1 MEKGLLEKVFHI
13 KERGSNVKTEV
24 LAGLTIFLSCAS
36 VLVLNPLILSEAGID
51 AKAAFWAT
59 ALSVFLACLA
69 MGLWVNRPIALGPA
83 IGLASFL
90 SFYIVKTLGMSWQN
104 GLACVC
110 ISGCTFVLLGVFKIQ
125 QKIVQS
131 IPDCIKKAMSV
142 GVGFFIAFIGLQTAG
157 LVTASPDTLLTLGD
171 LGNPGTILALVG
183 IVVTAILVIKNVR
196 GGVLIGIVVVAIL
209 GIFVKNPETGLGYTQ
224 LPTSILSFDNPVEA
238 LAPTFGKLS
247 LKGMF
252 SGGFTQIA
260 GIFFAILSFLI
271 VDLFDSLSVLIG
283 IAPKAGMVKEDGSIP
298 DAGKALMVSAGA
310 AAVGAVFGT
319 STVSIYGAESVTG
332 ISVGGRTG
340 LTACVTG
347 LCFALALFF
356 SPIFLVIP
364 SIAVAPALIIVGI
377 FMMEPLCHL
386 ELGDFTVAMPVFFAV
401 LMMPFTYN
409 IAYGVMFS
417 ILAYTLC
424 MLASGKRKK
433 LSGIVIA
440 LSIIFI
446 FYLVLKVVL

>member
-1 MEKGLLEKVFHI
+1 MRRDSPRYGNFPKRRKSRE
-13 KERGSNVKTEV
+13 S
-24 LAGLTIFLSCAS
+24 
-36 VLVLNPLILSEAGID
+36 P
-51 AKAAFWAT
+51 W
-59 ALSVFLACLA
+59 
-69 MGLWVNRPIALGPA
+69 NR
-83 IGLASFL
+83 
-90 SFYIVKTLGMSWQN
+90 
-104 GLACVC
+104 
-110 ISGCTFVLLGVFKIQ
+110 
-125 QKIVQS
+125 
-131 IPDCIKKAMSV
+131 
-142 GVGFFIAFIGLQTAG
+142 
-157 LVTASPDTLLTLGD
+157 ASP
-171 LGNPGTILALVG
+171 A
-183 IVVTAILVIKNVR
+183 
-196 GGVLIGIVVVAIL
+196 
-209 GIFVKNPETGLGYTQ
+209 
-224 LPTSILSFDNPVEA
+224 
-238 LAPTFGKLS
+238 FGKLWEH
-247 LKGMF
+247 
-252 SGGFTQIA
+252 A
-260 GIFFAILSFLI
+260 GKCR

>member
-1 MEKGLLEKVFHI
+1 MGVFERVFHM
-13 KERGSNVKTEV
+13 KERGTNVKTEAM
-24 LAGLTIFLSCAS
+24 AGLTIFLSCAS
-36 VLVLNPLILSEAGID
+36 VLVLNPMILAAAGID
-51 AKAAFWAT
+51 QKAAFWAT
-59 ALSVFLACLA
+59 AISIFIACMA

-110 ISGCTFVLLGVFKIQ
+110 ISGCTFMLLGVFKIQ
-125 QKIVQS
+125 QKIVNS

-142 GVGFFIAFIGLQTAG
+142 GVGFFIAFIGFQTAG
-157 LVTASPDTLLTLGD
+157 LIVASPDTLLTLGD
-171 LGNPGTILALVG
+171 LGNPGTLLALLG
-183 IVVTAILVIKNVR
+183 IVLTAIFVMKNVR
-196 GGVLIGIVVVAIL
+196 GGMLISIVIVTIV
-209 GIFVKNPETGLGYTQ
+209 GFFVKDPATGLSYTQ
-224 LPTSILSFDNPVEA
+224 LPQSILSFDNPIEA
-238 LAPTFGKLS
+238 LAPTFGQLS
-247 LKGMF
+247 FKGMF

-260 GIFFAILSFLI
+260 GVFFAILSFLI

-283 IAPKAGMVKEDGSIP
+283 IAPKAGMVEEDGSIP

-310 AAVGAVFGT
+310 AAVGSVFGT

-347 LCFALALFF
+347 LCFLLALFF
-356 SPIFLVIP
+356 SPLFLIVP
-364 SIAVAPALIIVGI
+364 SVAVAPVLIVVGI

-424 MLASGKRKK
+424 MLVSGKRKN
-433 LSGIVIA
+433 LSAVVVG
-440 LSIIFI
+440 LSILFI
-446 FYLVLKVVL
+446 FYLVLRVLL

>member
-1 MEKGLLEKVFHI
+1 
-13 KERGSNVKTEV
+13 
-24 LAGLTIFLSCAS
+24 
-36 VLVLNPLILSEAGID
+36 
-51 AKAAFWAT
+51 
-59 ALSVFLACLA
+59 
-69 MGLWVNRPIALGPA
+69 
-83 IGLASFL
+83 
-90 SFYIVKTLGMSWQN
+90 
-104 GLACVC
+104 
-110 ISGCTFVLLGVFKIQ
+110 
-125 QKIVQS
+125 
-131 IPDCIKKAMSV
+131 MSV

-196 GGVLIGIVVVAIL
+196 GGILIGIVVVAVL